1 MQKAADT
8 VENIPAFEET
18 AKDLIVERV
27 QPLTTELHCMVT
39 VNDREVVSEVR
50 APKQLVNR
58 RVQKERVA
66 ESECSSETHGRISRH
81 IRGSGVTR
89 PQLARVREVGLVD
102 SVGRERAEK
111 IDVEVV
117 DLRWAFNAIGRVS
130 VGRNVERLISV
141 LRIVEVVRER
151 QFVLRVE
158 VPVDLTQESLV
169 VDLMTDR
176 LSLVLISGR
185 LDEIDEG
192 QSLTIGAAVD

>member
-1 MQKAADT
+1 M
-8 VENIPAFEET
+8 
-18 AKDLIVERV
+18 
-27 QPLTTELHCMVT
+27 
-39 VNDREVVSEVR
+39 
-50 APKQLVNR
+50 
-58 RVQKERVA
+58 
-66 ESECSSETHGRISRH
+66 
-81 IRGSGVTR
+81 
-89 PQLARVREVGLVD
+89 GLVH

-111 IDVEVV
+111 IYVEVI
-117 DLRWAFNAIGRVS
+117 DLRWAFNAVGRVS
-130 VGRNVERLISV
+130 IGRNVERLISI

-158 VPVDLTQESLV
+158 VPVNLGQESLV